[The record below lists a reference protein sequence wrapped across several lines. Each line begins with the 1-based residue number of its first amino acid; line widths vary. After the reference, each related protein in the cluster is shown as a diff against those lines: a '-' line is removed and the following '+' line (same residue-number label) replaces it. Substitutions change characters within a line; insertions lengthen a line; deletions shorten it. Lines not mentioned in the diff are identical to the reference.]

1 VQDPGS
7 RAAKQTR
14 VTSRAGDRTKQRR
27 RRPARRRLRR
37 PRWLRL
43 VIPIAVLGV
52 VGFLYWHPI
61 ATYVET
67 RRDLDRR
74 EREVAL
80 LRTERALLEQRLELS
95 TSLDTLARE
104 ARRTGLV
111 RRGEQLFIVKGIP
124 AWREARAADR

>member
-1 VQDPGS
+1 MS
-7 RAAKQTR
+7 RT
-14 VTSRAGDRTKQRR
+14 GERTKQQ
-27 RRPARRRLRR
+27 RRPARRRRR

-43 VIPIAVLGV
+43 AIPVAVLGV

-67 RRDLDRR
+67 RSDLDRR
-74 EREVAL
+74 QREVAL
-80 LRTERALLEQRLELS
+80 LQTERALLEQQLEQS
-95 TSLDTLARE
+95 ASLDTLARD

-124 AWREARAADR
+124 AWRRARAADR